1 MSDGRLAG
9 KVAIITGASTGLGPV
24 MAATF
29 VREGARVLLTAR
41 REELVQ
47 QAAAALGD
55 RAIAMR
61 TDVTDE
67 AEVTAMVSRALD
79 EFGQVDIMCNN
90 AAAPGTD
97 LFIWEQTLENWNS
110 TIAVDVTAAMLCTRE
125 VVKRSMLDRRS
136 GVILNFSSTAGFS
149 GMPRKTHYVTAKASL
164 RAFTK
169 AVALEVGPYG
179 IRCNCIVPGGI
190 DTELWRSWVKRTAAE
205 KGVDID
211 AHRVELLKGVAL
223 QDISSPDDVA
233 NLALFLASDESRTI
247 TGQSIPVDAGG
258 YMQG

>member
-1 MSDGRLAG
+1 MSAGRLAG

-24 MAATF
+24 MAKAF
-29 VREGARVLLTAR
+29 IREGTRVLLSAR
-41 REELVQ
+41 REELIQ
-47 QAAAALGD
+47 QAAAEAGGN
-55 RAIAMR
+55 AIAMR
-61 TDVTDE
+61 ADVTKEED
-67 AEVTAMVSRALD
+67 VTAMVSRAVD
-79 EFGQVDIMCNN
+79 EFGHVDILCNN

-97 LFIWEQTLENWNS
+97 LWIWEQTLENWNA

-125 VVKRSMLDRRS
+125 VVKQSMLERGC
-136 GVILNFSSTAGFS
+136 GVILNFSSTAGYN
-149 GMPRKTHYVTAKASL
+149 GMVRKTHYVTAKASL

-179 IRCNCIVPGGI
+179 IRCNCIVPGSI
-190 DTELWRSWVKRTAAE
+190 DTELWRNWVKRTADE
-205 KGVDID
+205 QGLDYET
-211 AHRVELLKGVAL
+211 HRARLLRGVAL